1 MCGRIRRPKWRHILQ
16 RKPYAGAFHLL
27 VLVGVT
33 VGTWATGTGANGP
46 CGYDVTIIQ
55 APACPPFGPQAT
67 IGRAMNDLG
76 QIAGYHCQCFC
87 GSDEAFFWDGS
98 TFTTLPRPPG
108 FRAARAYGMN
118 DQGWIVGSMTQA
130 NIDLNHAVLWQNGQP
145 IDLGIPPGGNFSEGL
160 AVNSAGQ
167 VVGYW
172 GNNITGPIHG
182 FLWENDVMTDLGP
195 SLGTPSSRAY
205 GVNDAGQVVGWM
217 GSSLISDGEAFIW
230 QDGAVNGLGPIPGGF
245 NSTACAINS
254 AGHVVGS
261 GKTPEGGFPT
271 GLPHAFLSDARGMID
286 LGTLPGT
293 QFSAAADINDTSQ
306 VVGRSWHVVGIPN
319 ISHGFIWQ
327 SGVMKNFDDLIASAL
342 GVSVT
347 IAYAINEQGQ
357 IVGQANSAQGT
368 VAVLLSPVGASP
380 ADINTDGVVNVL
392 DLIELLLCFGQ
403 PATPPCDAPDTNQD
417 AVINVLDLIN
427 LLLDFGITCRNS

>member
-1 MCGRIRRPKWRHILQ
+1 MPTTQALRRSL
-16 RKPYAGAFHLL
+16 HLL

-33 VGTWATGTGANGP
+33 VGTWATGAGAIGP

-67 IGRAMNDLG
+67 IGRAMNNLG

-87 GSDEAFFWDGS
+87 GNGDEAFFWDGS

-118 DQGWIVGSMTQA
+118 DQGWIVGSMTES

-167 VVGYW
+167 VVGFW
-172 GNNITGPIHG
+172 GNNIIGPIHG

-205 GVNDAGQVVGWM
+205 GINEVGQVVGWM
-217 GSSLISDGEAFIW
+217 GDSFIADGQPFIWQDGVLTGLGQIPGGFNTKARAISQSGLVAGTGKLADPDPPGWVRHAFLWSNGRMTDVGTLAGFGESFGLAVDDAGHVVGYCHETSQPDTAFIW
-230 QDGAVNGLGPIPGGF
+230 QDGVITNVNDLISAELGLHV
-245 NSTACAINS
+245 AIASEISS
-254 AGHVVGS
+254 AGQI
-261 GKTPEGGFPT
+261 T
-271 GLPHAFLSDARGMID
+271 GTATGVT
-286 LGTLPGT
+286 GTT
-293 QFSAAADINDTSQ
+293 
-306 VVGRSWHVVGIPN
+306 
-319 ISHGFIWQ
+319 
-327 SGVMKNFDDLIASAL
+327 
-342 GVSVT
+342 
-347 IAYAINEQGQ
+347 
-357 IVGQANSAQGT
+357 
-368 VAVLLSPVGASP
+368 AVLLTPVGASP
-380 ADINTDGVVNVL
+380 ADVNIDGVVNVL
-392 DLIELLLCFGQ
+392 DLIELLLCFWQ

-417 AVINVLDLIN
+417 GVVNVLDLIN
-427 LLLDFGITCRNS
+427 LLLDFGVTCHKQ